1 MLRDA
6 SGTITTGG
14 AAQTVLAAFAN
25 RRHLFIEN
33 LDVAEVLWVNFGA
46 VATPGTTPGSIQIPA
61 QTATGTLS
69 ALQYDAPSAVPDESV
84 SVYAVTTGHKFTIK
98 WG

>member
-6 SGTITTGG
+6 SGTITAGG
-14 AAQTVLAAFAN
+14 VVQTALTANLN

-33 LDVAEVLWVNFGA
+33 LDAAEVLWVNFGA
-46 VATPGTTPGSIQIPA
+46 AATPGTTPGSIQIPA

-69 ALQYDAPSAVPDESV
+69 ALQYDAPSAVPDELV
-84 SVYAVTTGHKFTIK
+84 SLFAVTTGHKFTIK